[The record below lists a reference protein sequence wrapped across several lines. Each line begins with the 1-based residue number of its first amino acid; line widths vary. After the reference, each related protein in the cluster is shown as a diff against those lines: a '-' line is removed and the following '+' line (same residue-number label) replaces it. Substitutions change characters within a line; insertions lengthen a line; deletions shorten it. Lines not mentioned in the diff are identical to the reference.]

1 MEVGEGGGLSVKRT
15 EGREVQFGEYSEGRE
30 ARRTTLCLRGFQAER
45 GEGKGERGC
54 EGKVG
59 R

>member
-30 ARRTTLCLRGFQAER
+30 ARRTQQTLCLRGFQAER
-45 GEGKGERGC
+45 GEGKGERG
-54 EGKVG
+54 
-59 R
+59 